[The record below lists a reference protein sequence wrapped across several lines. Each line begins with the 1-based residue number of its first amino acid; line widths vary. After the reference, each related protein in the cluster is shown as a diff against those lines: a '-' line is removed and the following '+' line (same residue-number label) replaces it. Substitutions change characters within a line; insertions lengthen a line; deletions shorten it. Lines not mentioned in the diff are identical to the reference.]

1 MPALPPV
8 DLVVLAGGRGT
19 RMGGR
24 DKASIELG
32 GRTLLERVLTADL
45 GGRVVVVGET
55 AVPDGVRRTV
65 EDPPGGGPVAGI
77 GAGLDALPWS
87 QRSPSAAGDPSRPDW
102 VAVCAVDQP
111 GAPQVLAA
119 LRHTLAGLGEEID
132 AVCPRHDGR
141 AQWLLA
147 VYRRAALDA
156 ARARRARVAET
167 GASVRSLVA
176 PLRWR
181 ELEFDGVHLGD
192 VDTPADLERWSS
204 ALGG

>member
-87 QRSPSAAGDPSRPDW
+87 QRAPSAAGDPSRPDW
-102 VAVCAVDQP
+102 VAVELHASANLQAFEP
-111 GAPQVLAA
+111 A
-119 LRHTLAGLGEEID
+119 E
-132 AVCPRHDGR
+132 
-141 AQWLLA
+141 
-147 VYRRAALDA
+147 
-156 ARARRARVAET
+156 VAE
-167 GASVRSLVA
+167 LVA
-176 PLRWR
+176 RFV
-181 ELEFDGVHLGD
+181 EGQ
-192 VDTPADLERWSS
+192 PASASS
-204 ALGG
+204 RSASSGT

>member
-1 MPALPPV
+1 MRRRPAGRAAGSCGAAAHARR
-8 DLVVLAGGRGT
+8 AGG
-19 RMGGR
+19 
-24 DKASIELG
+24 
-32 GRTLLERVLTADL
+32 
-45 GGRVVVVGET
+45 
-55 AVPDGVRRTV
+55 
-65 EDPPGGGPVAGI
+65 
-77 GAGLDALPWS
+77 
-87 QRSPSAAGDPSRPDW
+87 
-102 VAVCAVDQP
+102 
-111 GAPQVLAA
+111 
-119 LRHTLAGLGEEID
+119 EID

-156 ARARRARVAET
+156 ARARRAGVAET

-204 ALGG
+204 ALDG